1 MNKARTKRETITM
14 KKITCCIVG
23 YLLVFLSICVFG
35 TSSFSDELR
44 LVPQPKKAQITSG
57 SFFELNKNLT
67 LVVPELQS
75 DVVVEQLQSELEP
88 LGFAIKRRIEVREND
103 FDLQLVHKAELP
115 VPRLVLP
122 NETTVNPSERYTLLV
137 NQNGIYVKAGG
148 KAGLIYAIQTIRQL
162 LRANTRNGKMPEL
175 EIEDW
180 PSLTYRCFM
189 DDWTRGPSPK
199 RPFIFRYIDLGTEFK
214 HNMFTYYMESQFRWK
229 KHPEIAPKE
238 GAIDVEDLR
247 AVVDYGNRRNVEIL
261 GNQQSFGHSYNTLKI
276 PGYEEMG
283 EAGYILSPAVPRVY
297 QFLDDIYAEVLPVL
311 PFEMFNVC
319 CDEVYDLGKGPS
331 KERVEQIGAVGVY
344 LQHVQKVHE
353 LLKNRG
359 KRMMMWGDIIMN
371 HEDRIK
377 EIPPDTVV
385 LCWDYAPR
393 DDFDAYILPFSQS
406 GFEFFV
412 CPGLSNWSRML
423 PDFKMSVKNTQNF
436 VRDGV
441 KYGALGMINTCW
453 EDDGESLHGS
463 NSYGIAWGGECAWSG
478 STTSI
483 ADFNRRIGAVL
494 FGEKED
500 HFGSAIELL
509 EQAQELGLIMNG
521 RFWSNDFV
529 PERNPSAIR
538 KDAAKI
544 LSRVQP
550 AIEHLEQVR
559 KEATVNVDLLDS
571 YLLGAKRMEWIATRM
586 IDGLETAELYQAA
599 LESETTEQKMEL
611 LQQALDRV
619 QTNRFR
625 LNDLKDQF
633 IAIWETESQPYALDW
648 TLKKYGTF
656 DHGFVQLEQRLQNA
670 INLAEKGFEIPSS
683 EEMGI
688 PLPGEFLRNT
698 KPAQF
703 RQQPLFESL
712 GDLQLVETPVD
723 SQSKDSQLENSQ
735 LGGSQLGDSQSVE
748 TSGNSQPVVQR
759 PLKDWLVAD
768 ASYRIGMEVNAGSN
782 TRTDY
787 PFELDIPISGE
798 FREKTVLKPARV
810 FWIDDN
816 QVREIPGQI
825 SFNLKHAG
833 QNDTSV
839 QQNGEREGVQ
849 HNEIEQKV
857 NGKGEVGKNE
867 IGQNEIAQ
875 NEIGTKVN
883 GQKMVGRFCCIIPE
897 LKKGKSG
904 YIYAYFGSQEEP
916 QPELSNTFVRFS
928 EEPISGE
935 SAKVG
940 KTRPDLEKV
949 WIENNHLRLLLCP
962 EGGHVYRCE
971 LKEMNDRDMTFPG
984 ETDWFGFSDTSLE
997 NRHRRYTIHRLESG
1011 PAMIRYGFFS
1021 DEGELVKTIT
1031 LCAGMNWFETVL
1043 MEPTGYYWDFDNP
1056 VHFAADSATPGT
1068 AIFSNG
1074 YFSPVAKSDE
1084 PIPLA
1089 QIFQDN
1095 TNWAAKYVA
1104 QDGQNL
1110 ILGLATPGQTSR
1122 FGVGPGAG
1130 SGGVGIEHYPGC
1142 HYFVTYAGLTGQKP
1156 IRIME
1161 QLSQTLDLKKQPRV
1175 VLFEMESK

>member
-1 MNKARTKRETITM
+1 MNKTI
-14 KKITCCIVG
+14 G
-23 YLLVFLSICVFG
+23 YLLDLSKSILWVVLSSIMKGLAKKGLFVLPPNMFSLKIRRCAAGTAAFPGVVLSICLFG
-35 TSSFSDELR
+35 ASSFSDELR
-44 LVPQPKKAQITSG
+44 LVPQPKKVQITSE

-75 DVVVEQLQSELEP
+75 EVVVEQLQSELER
-88 LGFAIKRRIEVREND
+88 LRFAIKRRIEVHENS

-122 NETTVNPSERYTLLV
+122 NDATANPSERYTLLV

-148 KAGLIYAIQTIRQL
+148 RAGLIYAVQTIRQL
-162 LRANTRNGKMPEL
+162 LRANTRNGKLAEL

-331 KERVEQIGAVGVY
+331 KELVEQIGAVGVY

-453 EDDGESLHGS
+453 EDDGESLHGA

-571 YLLGAKRMEWIATRM
+571 YLWGAKRMEWIATRM
-586 IDGLETAELYQAA
+586 MDGLETAELYQAA
-599 LESETTEQKMEL
+599 LESETTEQKVEL

-633 IAIWETESQPYALDW
+633 VAIWETESQPYALDW
-648 TLKKYGTF
+648 TLKKYATL
-656 DHGFVQLEQRLQNA
+656 DEWFVQLEQRLQKA
-670 INLAEKGFEIPSS
+670 IEGAEKGFEIPSS

-712 GDLQLVETPVD
+712 GD
-723 SQSKDSQLENSQ
+723 SQL
-735 LGGSQLGDSQSVE
+735 VE
-748 TSGNSQPVVQR
+748 TSGNLQPAVQR

-768 ASYRIGMEVNAGSN
+768 ASYRIGIEVNAGSN

-787 PFELDIPISGE
+787 PLELGIPISDE

-810 FWIDDN
+810 FWIYDN

-825 SFNLKHAG
+825 SFDLKRAS
-833 QNDTSV
+833 QNT
-839 QQNGEREGVQ
+839 
-849 HNEIEQKV
+849 
-857 NGKGEVGKNE
+857 
-867 IGQNEIAQ
+867 
-875 NEIGTKVN
+875 T
-883 GQKMVGRFCCIIPE
+883 GRFCCIIPE

-928 EEPISGE
+928 EEPLSGDNVRVGDNARVGE
-935 SAKVG
+935 S
-940 KTRPDLEKV
+940 RSDLEKV
-949 WIENNHLRLLLCP
+949 WIENNQLRLLLCP

-984 ETDWFGFSDTSLE
+984 ETDWFGFSDTSFE
-997 NRHRRYTIHRLESG
+997 NRHRRYKIQRLQSG
-1011 PAMIRYGFFS
+1011 PAMIRYGFFN

-1031 LCAGMNWFETVL
+1031 LCAGMNWFEAVL
-1043 MEPTGYYWDFDNP
+1043 TEPTGYYWDFDNP
-1056 VHFAADSATPGT
+1056 VNFAADLATPGT

-1084 PIPLA
+1084 PIPSA

-1095 TNWAAKYVA
+1095 THWAAKYVA
-1104 QDGQNL
+1104 KDGQNV

-1130 SGGVGIEHYPGC
+1130 SGGVGIEQYPGR
-1142 HYFVTYAGLTGQKP
+1142 HYFVTYAGRTGQKP
-1156 IRIME
+1156 IKVME